1 MIIFLGYI
9 YILVGISCLFI
20 PIIFLELGRP
30 RDLIKGGLILL
41 IGAFILI
48 KPNALNNFSF
58 LVIFL
63 NSLLLSLYISEVFS
77 FRWNQL
83 LDKEKKKLQ
92 NLFKITKF
100 ISNIFELVNQGLKYL
115 LSFKKLFSGT
125 KEDSKEKK
133 WVRNQT
139 NNQDSLKSK
148 SNSETINFISQ
159 EIESAKKL
167 KEDIINNEKI

>member
-9 YILVGISCLFI
+9 YILVGICCLFI

-30 RDLIKGGLILL
+30 KDLIKGGLILL

-92 NLFKITKF
+92 NLSKITKF
-100 ISNIFELVNQGLKYL
+100 ISNIFEIVNQGLKYL

-133 WVRNQT
+133 WVRNQK
-139 NNQDSLKSK
+139 NNQNSLKSK
-148 SNSETINFISQ
+148 SNPETINFISQ
-159 EIESAKKL
+159 EIESEKKL

>member
-1 MIIFLGYI
+1 LIIFLGYI
-9 YILVGISCLFI
+9 YILVGICCLFI

-30 RDLIKGGLILL
+30 KDLIKGGLILL

-92 NLFKITKF
+92 NLSKITKF
-100 ISNIFELVNQGLKYL
+100 ISNIFEIVNQGLKYL

-133 WVRNQT
+133 WVRNQK
-139 NNQDSLKSK
+139 NNQNSLKSK
-148 SNSETINFISQ
+148 SNPETINFISQ
-159 EIESAKKL
+159 EIESEKKL